1 MKSPTPAMPAG
12 QQPDTEPTALS
23 YDLTTRD
30 SVVSPAQDST
40 KESHTVHRCEA
51 LRQDGE
57 TCGHWVG
64 TVFHDGAWKCHRHRP
79 RNRPAGAKPVK
90 LPRPPVGAP
99 KDPAEALQLVAW
111 TVGQAALGRITKQHA
126 DAIRATCA
134 EFRIAWAANDET
146 AALLRR
152 NEALGRYIL
161 KLVDEDPLNI
171 AQNLAKLRALFDEDA
186 DTPEPQPVTL
196 ARGPDG
202 LLPDEDD
209 TP

>member
-30 SVVSPAQDST
+30 SVVSPAQDKASR
-40 KESHTVHRCEA
+40 TVTAHRCEA
-51 LRQDGE
+51 LMRDGQRCTRDVATVFQDG
-57 TCGHWVG
+57 G
-64 TVFHDGAWKCHRHRP
+64 WKCPSHRP
-79 RNRPAGAKPVK
+79 RAPKDAKPVK